1 MDFAQRL
8 KDKRIN
14 ALVECFVAAA
24 IESQGDPKAY
34 DTKQMLKDARA
45 QGYNSVEIAMAL
57 DTINKLMDEA
67 ERMEVNNG

>member
-8 KDKRIN
+8 KDKRIR

-24 IESQGDPKAY
+24 IDSQGDPKAY

-57 DTINKLMDEA
+57 DTINKMMDEA
-67 ERMEVNNG
+67 EKAEVNNG